1 MRFIVPVVITFFL
14 SFPATARDVSPEQ
27 KFVQDLYGGQM
38 SCGLQLSM
46 AQTSGRFS
54 DAYEQESFGSAA
66 SCIKRE
72 KEKAEKGFKVVYK
85 NSSSKEIKDG
95 LKNVYAKWLALM
107 DGMYVRERVDPS
119 AQSEFEA
126 AANSLRIDLMVR

>member
-1 MRFIVPVVITFFL
+1 MRSVVPVFLTFFL
-14 SFPATARDVSPEQ
+14 SFSAAAGDVSPEQ

-54 DAYEQESFGSAA
+54 DAYEQESFQSAA

-72 KEKAEKGFKVVYK
+72 KEKAEKDFKAVYK

-95 LKNVYAKWLALM
+95 LKNMYAKWLALM
-107 DGMYVRERVDPS
+107 DGMYVRESVDPS